1 MVNSI
6 DKSSLTCYLI
16 CEHAEKL
23 SAAIALCKLNKMWV
37 FFSIFHWS
45 GSLRNGLVLSYRI
58 YIYLFY
64 PLLTYLVMFV
74 YHLQNVFGKCGRKVN
89 GTCPFGSMIQ
99 TEIHFLK
106 AVFNTVSGLRGRF
119 LVNGERDYGKKF
131 TSPEF
136 CLPLL
141 KPWTSRITH
150 VNVQLPLSTISFC
163 LDIRLWLMKVL
174 QLSLRNG
181 K

>member
-99 TEIHFLK
+99 TEIHILK
-106 AVFNTVSGLRGRF
+106 AVFNTSFRPSRPIFGKWRTRLR
-119 LVNGERDYGKKF
+119 EEIYQ
-131 TSPEF
+131 P

-163 LDIRLWLMKVL
+163 LGIRLWLMKVL